1 MRDRREESE
10 IKNYPPMT
18 TFHRAMLRVTINEY
32 SKTSDE
38 LLVTKAERDMLYV
51 IHELWLPSEGF

>member
-1 MRDRREESE
+1 
-10 IKNYPPMT
+10 MT
-18 TFHRAMLRVTINEY
+18 AFHRAMPRVTTNEY

-38 LLVTKAERDMLYV
+38 LLVTKAERDMLYG